1 MRTKWFVC
9 TVLAVFLASSVAT
22 PVAASNG
29 DKIVRTKAL
38 DGLPVITFAC
48 EVLGCTVLLSLDTVP
63 GETQP
68 SSLFLVRGLVDSA
81 LTLTLSLLGLAAVE
95 PDRPVTLAQGEL
107 WGSSQA
113 SAAVLDQLYNR
124 TPVSYYGTVAWE
136 GYLQQPAND
145 IVRLRETHCSLRQ
158 TGAGI
163 VAVIDTGVDR
173 DHPTLSSVLV
183 DGYDF
188 TREMGGGDEKADS
201 SLGQASAAV
210 LDGAYVVNS
219 STIAMLN
226 QASAAV
232 LDDPSQA
239 AFGHG
244 TMVAGVVHLAAP
256 TARIMPL
263 KAFRADGQGYTS
275 DILRAIYY
283 ATKKGAKVLNMSF
296 SRTTSSAE
304 LKRAIDNAVGKGLIA
319 VSSAGNESTSYSRY
333 PAAYDNVVGVASTSN
348 LDTRSSFSNYGT
360 KNVWVAAPG
369 EGIITTYP
377 FGTFAAAWGT
387 SFAAPYVSGQAALLV
402 DMQSNASNS
411 QVSSAVS
418 RAKRLTYDLNYGR
431 VDFYQAI
438 QYGRTLWPSAPMSA
452 VPDTCT
458 YSAVDWSEIQ

>member
-1 MRTKWFVC
+1 MRTKWLVC
-9 TVLAVFLASSVAT
+9 TVLAVFFASVAL
-22 PVAASNG
+22 PAAAADG
-29 DKIVRTKAL
+29 DRIVRTKAA
-38 DGLPVITFAC
+38 DGLPVITLAC
-48 EVLGCTVLLSLDTVP
+48 KLLGCTVLLSLDTPP
-63 GETQP
+63 GQTQP
-68 SSLFLVRGLVDSA
+68 SSLFLVRGLVDSV
-81 LTLTLSLLGLAAVE
+81 LTLALSLLGLAAVE
-95 PDRPVTLAQGEL
+95 PDRPVTLAQDEL
-107 WGSSQA
+107 WASSQA
-113 SAAVLDQLYNR
+113 SAAVLDHLYNR
-124 TPVSYYGTVAWE
+124 TPVSYYGTVAWA

-173 DHPTLSSVLV
+173 DHPALNAVLV

-210 LDGAYVVNS
+210 LDGTYVVNS

-244 TMVAGVVHLAAP
+244 TMVAGIVHLAAP
-256 TARIMPL
+256 TTRIMPL
-263 KAFRADGQGYTS
+263 KAFRADGEGYTS

-283 ATKKGAKVLNMSF
+283 ATKKGANVLNMSF

-304 LKRAIDNAVGKGLIA
+304 LKRAIDNAVGKGLVA
-319 VSSAGNESTSYSRY
+319 VSSAGNEGTSYSRY

-348 LDTRSSFSNYGT
+348 ADARSSFSNYGT

-369 EGIITTYP
+369 EGIVTTYP

-387 SFAAPYVSGQAALLV
+387 SFAAPYVAGAAALLV
-402 DMQSNASNS
+402 DMQGSASNS
-411 QVSSAVS
+411 QVASAVS

-431 VDFYQAI
+431 VDFYQAV
-438 QYGRTLWPSAPMSA
+438 QYGRALWPGAPTSA

-458 YSAVDWSEIQ
+458 DSAVDWSEIQ

>member
-1 MRTKWFVC
+1 MRTKWLVC
-9 TVLAVFLASSVAT
+9 AVLAVFFASVAL
-22 PVAASNG
+22 PAAAANG
-29 DKIVRTKAL
+29 DRIVRTTAL
-38 DGLPVITFAC
+38 DGLPVISFAC
-48 EVLGCTVLLSLDTVP
+48 AVLGCDVLLSLDTVP

-68 SSLFLVRGLVDSA
+68 SSLFLVRGLVDSV
-81 LTLTLSLLGLAAVE
+81 LTLALRLLGLAAVE

-113 SAAVLDQLYNR
+113 SAAVLDHLYNR
-124 TPVSYYGTVAWE
+124 TPVSYYGTVASE

-163 VAVIDTGVDR
+163 VAVIDTGVDG
-173 DHPTLSSVLV
+173 DHPTLNSVLV
-183 DGYDF
+183 NGYDF
-188 TREMGGGDEKADS
+188 RRNVGGGDEKADS
-201 SLGQASAAV
+201 SVGQASAAV
-210 LDGAYVVNS
+210 LDGTYVVNS

-232 LDDPSQA
+232 LDDPAHA

-244 TMVAGVVHLAAP
+244 TMVAGIVHAAAP
-256 TARIMPL
+256 TAKIMPL
-263 KAFRADGQGYTS
+263 KAFGADGQGYTS

-296 SRTTSSAE
+296 SRPTSSAE
-304 LKRAIDNAVGKGLIA
+304 LKRAIDHAVSKGLIA
-319 VSSAGNESTSYSRY
+319 VASAGNEGTSSLRY
-333 PAAYDNVVGVASTSN
+333 PAAYDNVMGVASTSN
-348 LDTRSSFSNYGT
+348 ADTRSSFSNYGT

-387 SFAAPYVSGQAALLV
+387 SFAAPYVAGAAALLV
-402 DMQSNASNS
+402 DMQGSASNS
-411 QVSSAVS
+411 QVSSAIS

-431 VDFYQAI
+431 VDFYQAV
-438 QYGRTLWPSAPMSA
+438 QYGRALWPNAAMSA

-458 YSAVDWSEIQ
+458 YSAVDWSEIE